1 MALTSQGRV
10 FSCPCCGLGISFAFQ
25 EVQLLTLQPAS
36 VFINTYA
43 DSMPITRVTRK
54 MRVCR
59 QCGFIIDLPMED
71 DNNRWAALN
80 AARIKANTSLLAPSQ
95 PVTSPIP
102 EKDTNVVAATPV
114 ELNSSTEEEE
124 TIDSLT
130 ITDELDPE
138 IPVSAVTRRVP
149 AGKLRQ

>member
-36 VFINTYA
+36 VFVGTPA

-59 QCGFIIDLPMED
+59 QCSYILDLPAED

-80 AARIKANTSLLAPSQ
+80 AARIKASTSLPAPFQ
-95 PVTSPIP
+95 PVTPPVP
-102 EKDTNVVAATPV
+102 EKDINPVAPTPV

-130 ITDELDPE
+130 ITDELESD
-138 IPVSAVTRRVP
+138 IPVSTVTRRVS